1 MAEDKLLRPTQAV
14 ILAGGLGTRL
24 RPITNTI
31 PKPMIPF
38 NGKPFLEYIIEMLV
52 SQGFKKVLLLLGYLP
67 EKVTEY
73 FGNGSKY
80 GIVIEY
86 SITDV
91 DDDTGLRIVKAKKL
105 IDPIFMLLYCD
116 NYWPIDFEKMWEK
129 YTKSNAMALVTVYKN
144 NDNYTKNNLRIGDE
158 DLIEVYDKTRNEPNL
173 KGVDI
178 GFFILRN
185 ELIDL
190 IPEGNFNFEK
200 IIIPKL
206 IIDRQIIAY
215 PTEHRYYSVGSHE
228 RLKLTEEFL
237 ENRKFIIL
245 DRDGVINKKAPKS
258 TYVTKWLEWEW
269 IKGSKEAIVKLKKAG
284 FKIIIVTNQAGIAR
298 GIMTSAD
305 LELIH
310 TKMILELK
318 EFGGGIDKIYYC
330 PHSWNDNCECRKPKP
345 GMLFEAQREFHLN
358 LNNTWFVGD
367 DERDELAGKAAGM
380 KTFLINGDNG
390 LLNFVNT
397 QILDS
402 VESY

>member
-1 MAEDKLLRPTQAV
+1 
-14 ILAGGLGTRL
+14 
-24 RPITNTI
+24 
-31 PKPMIPF
+31 
-38 NGKPFLEYIIEMLV
+38 
-52 SQGFKKVLLLLGYLP
+52 
-67 EKVTEY
+67 
-73 FGNGSKY
+73 
-80 GIVIEY
+80 
-86 SITDV
+86 
-91 DDDTGLRIVKAKKL
+91 
-105 IDPIFMLLYCD
+105 MLLYCD